1 MLFAGYTAALRQT
14 PQYQGL
20 ARAYST
26 ARSAL
31 MQLSH
36 GDYKQLAEAANRR
49 LMMALER
56 LGLKDSYVL
65 VVSKSKQLIS
75 DQFHDL
81 VQRPEFQQIYVISNE
96 IYQQVGHQP
105 WLSQLRLLSVIR
117 SGQVASHASAWVTLS
132 HQVRS
137 GS

>member
-1 MLFAGYTAALRQT
+1 MLLAGYTAALRQT

-36 GDYKQLAEAANRR
+36 GDYKQLAEAANLR

-56 LGLKDSYVL
+56 LGLKDSYLL
-65 VVSKSKQLIS
+65 VVTRSKQLIS

-81 VQRPEFQQIYVISNE
+81 VQRPEFQQIYIITNE
-96 IYQQVGHQP
+96 VYQQVGHQP
-105 WLSQLRLLSVIR
+105 C
-117 SGQVASHASAWVTLS
+117 VTTRVFLTVS
-132 HQVRS
+132 
-137 GS
+137 